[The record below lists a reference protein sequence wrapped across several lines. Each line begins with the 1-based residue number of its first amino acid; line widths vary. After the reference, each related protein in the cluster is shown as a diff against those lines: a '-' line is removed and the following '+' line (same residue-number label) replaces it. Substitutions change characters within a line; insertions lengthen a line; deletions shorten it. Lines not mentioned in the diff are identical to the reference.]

1 MVKDKKFTLY
11 NFGLYVI
18 LFVIISAIVV
28 ALLRLFQVGVSVSYV
43 IKISLPKI
51 IIGIKLLIAPII
63 VFLGAMITDPEG
75 CAKYYKRIE
84 EYNNNLLAT
93 AAITPTEEDVKLRNT
108 ELLDYITTKECIF
121 ALISLSL
128 TALSSIIVLANIV
141 NIDGINITYD
151 SILVPIILSI
161 MLTMVLFMFKRLISC
176 KFYTKLKI

>member
-1 MVKDKKFTLY
+1 MVKDKKFILY

-51 IIGIKLLIAPII
+51 ITGIKLLIVPII
-63 VFLGAMITDPEG
+63 AFLGAMITDPEG
-75 CAKYYKRIE
+75 CAKYYKRIK
-84 EYNNNLLAT
+84 EYNNDLLAT
-93 AAITPTEEDVKLRNT
+93 VTSTEEDVKLRNT
-108 ELLDYITTKECIF
+108 ELLDYITTKEGIF
-121 ALISLSL
+121 AVISLSL

-141 NIDGINITYD
+141 NSDGINIIYD
-151 SILVPIILSI
+151 SILVSIVISI

>member
-51 IIGIKLLIAPII
+51 ITGIKLLIAPVIAL
-63 VFLGAMITDPEG
+63 LGAIITDPEG
-75 CAKYYKRIE
+75 CAKYYKRIK
-84 EYNNNLLAT
+84 EYNNDLLAT
-93 AAITPTEEDVKLRNT
+93 VTSTEEDVKLRNT
-108 ELLDYITTKECIF
+108 ELLDYITTKEGIF
-121 ALISLSL
+121 AVISLSL

-141 NIDGINITYD
+141 NSDGINITYD
-151 SILVPIILSI
+151 SILVPIVISI

>member
-28 ALLRLFQVGVSVSYV
+28 ALLRLFQVGVSVSYI

-63 VFLGAMITDPEG
+63 AFLGAMITDPEG

-93 AAITPTEEDVKLRNT
+93 VTSTEEDVKLRNT

-141 NIDGINITYD
+141 NSDEINITYD
-151 SILVPIILSI
+151 SILVPIIISI

>member
-28 ALLRLFQVGVSVSYV
+28 ALLRLFQVGVSVSYIV
-43 IKISLPKI
+43 KISLPKI
-51 IIGIKLLIAPII
+51 ITGIKLLIAPII
-63 VFLGAMITDPEG
+63 AFLGAMITDPEG
-75 CAKYYKRIE
+75 CANYYKRIE
-84 EYNNNLLAT
+84 EYNNDLLT
-93 AAITPTEEDVKLRNT
+93 TVTSKEEDVKLRNT
-108 ELLDYITTKECIF
+108 ELLDYITTKEGIF
-121 ALISLSL
+121 AVISLSL

-141 NIDGINITYD
+141 NSDGINITYD
-151 SILVPIILSI
+151 SILVPIVISI

>member
-28 ALLRLFQVGVSVSYV
+28 ALLRLFQVGVSVSYIV
-43 IKISLPKI
+43 KISLPKI
-51 IIGIKLLIAPII
+51 VTGIKLLIAPVIA
-63 VFLGAMITDPEG
+63 FLGAIITDPEG
-75 CAKYYKRIE
+75 CAKYYKRIK
-84 EYNNNLLAT
+84 EYNNDLLAT
-93 AAITPTEEDVKLRNT
+93 VTSTEEDVKLRNT
-108 ELLDYITTKECIF
+108 ELLDYITIKEGIF
-121 ALISLSL
+121 AVISLSL

-141 NIDGINITYD
+141 NSDGINITYD
-151 SILVPIILSI
+151 SILVPIVISI

>member
-51 IIGIKLLIAPII
+51 ITGIKLLIAPVIAL
-63 VFLGAMITDPEG
+63 LGAIITDPEG
-75 CAKYYKRIE
+75 CAKYYKRIK
-84 EYNNNLLAT
+84 EYNNDLLAT
-93 AAITPTEEDVKLRNT
+93 VTSTEEDVKLRNT
-108 ELLDYITTKECIF
+108 ELLDYITTKEGIF
-121 ALISLSL
+121 AVISMSL

-141 NIDGINITYD
+141 NSDGINITYD
-151 SILVPIILSI
+151 SILVPIVISI